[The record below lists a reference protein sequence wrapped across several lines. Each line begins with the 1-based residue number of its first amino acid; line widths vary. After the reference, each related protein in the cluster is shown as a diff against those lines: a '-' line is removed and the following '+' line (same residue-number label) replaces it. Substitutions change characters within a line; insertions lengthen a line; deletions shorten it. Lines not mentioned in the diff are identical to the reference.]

1 MLGALEAEPEKV
13 AIEPITIN
21 QRKPVRLNGSMQ
33 AYVNGCSDDPLG
45 AVFALK
51 VEQAVVVDVSAQSS
65 EQVSLAIF
73 QLDTLGERRLKG
85 CSRGFA
91 PSVEGLRLE
100 IGNWEFALTGREK
113 AVFEISETNER
124 RTTLVNSADAK
135 ER

>member
-1 MLGALEAEPEKV
+1 M
-13 AIEPITIN
+13 
-21 QRKPVRLNGSMQ
+21 
-33 AYVNGCSDDPLG
+33 NGCSDDPLG

-91 PSVEGLRLE
+91 PSVEGSDWRLAT
-100 IGNWEFALTGREK
+100 GVALTGREG
-113 AVFEISETNER
+113 AFLRSVRLMNVER
-124 RTTLVNSADAK
+124 HS
-135 ER
+135 